1 VKSFLFAAIAALA
14 LSISAGSAFAAM
26 NNGAH
31 AGHQAP
37 IYYDTPGG

>member
-1 VKSFLFAAIAALA
+1 MKNFLFAAIAAIA

-26 NNGAH
+26 SNGAQSSH
-31 AGHQAP
+31 AP